1 LTVVVL
7 VCTAGCRDFERKAG
21 DPAPAFEEPDFD
33 DYFDAS
39 TVLMKIVGPPPPN
52 VVIRRWRWD
61 TEKGENVL
69 DIYPPPTTDNEGGED
84 EVEDVPDKKPH
95 GS

>member
-1 LTVVVL
+1 
-7 VCTAGCRDFERKAG
+7 
-21 DPAPAFEEPDFD
+21 
-33 DYFDAS
+33 
-39 TVLMKIVGPPPPN
+39 MKIVGPPPPN